1 MPRGKNP
8 TLTDAAAFGLLSS
21 SALIA
26 QLNVKDLWH
35 KKANTISDYIER
47 TDRKVI
53 LPAEVLA
60 ETLNRI
66 GNNIGRQEAVLAG
79 TALLERNETGDVL
92 ITHSNTEI
100 LSATLT
106 LLNSVQE
113 PQDKRTSFVDCLVMA
128 TAAFYDTREIF
139 GFDAVFGKN
148 GFQLPGKAE
157 KQAA

>member
-1 MPRGKNP
+1 M
-8 TLTDAAAFGLLSS
+8 
-21 SALIA
+21 
-26 QLNVKDLWH
+26 
-35 KKANTISDYIER
+35 IEH

-66 GNNIGRQEAVLAG
+66 GNNIGRQDAVLAG
-79 TALLERNETGDVL
+79 TALLEQNNTGDIL

-100 LSATLT
+100 LSETLT

-113 PQDKRTSFVDCLVMA
+113 PPDKRASFVDCLVMA

-148 GFQLPGKAE
+148 GFYLPGSVE

>member
-1 MPRGKNP
+1 MSNIFVI
-8 TLTDAAAFGLLSS
+8 LDS

-26 QLNVKDLWH
+26 QINVKDLWH
-35 KKANTISDYIER
+35 KKANTVSEFIER

-66 GNNIGRQEAVLAG
+66 GNNVGRQDAVLAG
-79 TALLERNETGDVL
+79 NALVERNETGDIL
-92 ITHSNTEI
+92 ITQSNMEI
-100 LSATLT
+100 ISATLN
-106 LLNSVQE
+106 LLKTVSE

-139 GFDAVFGKN
+139 GFDAVFGRN
-148 GFQLPGKAE
+148 DFYLPGNTE

>member
-1 MPRGKNP
+1 MSN
-8 TLTDAAAFGLLSS
+8 TFVILDS

-26 QLNVKDLWH
+26 QINVKDLWH
-35 KKANTISDYIER
+35 TKANTVSEIIER

-60 ETLNRI
+60 ESLNRI
-66 GNNIGRQEAVLAG
+66 GNNVGRQDAVLAG
-79 TALLERNETGDVL
+79 NAILERNETGDIL
-92 ITHSNTEI
+92 ITQSTMEI
-100 LSATLT
+100 ISATLN
-106 LLNSVQE
+106 LLKTVSE
-113 PQDKRTSFVDCLVMA
+113 PQDKRASFVDCLVMA

-148 GFQLPGKAE
+148 GFHLPGEAE

>member
-1 MPRGKNP
+1 MSN
-8 TLTDAAAFGLLSS
+8 TFVILDS

-26 QLNVKDLWH
+26 QINVKDLWH
-35 KKANTISDYIER
+35 KKANTVSEFIER

-66 GNNIGRQEAVLAG
+66 GNNVGRQDAVLAG
-79 TALLERNETGDVL
+79 NALVERNETGDIL
-92 ITHSNTEI
+92 ITQSNMEI
-100 LSATLT
+100 ISATLN
-106 LLNSVQE
+106 LLKTVSE
-113 PQDKRTSFVDCLVMA
+113 PQDKRASFVDCLVMA

-148 GFQLPGKAE
+148 GFHLPGDAE

>member
-1 MPRGKNP
+1 MNS
-8 TLTDAAAFGLLSS
+8 AFVILDS

-35 KKANTISDYIER
+35 QKANAISEFIER

-79 TALLERNETGDVL
+79 AALLERNETGDVQ

-113 PQDKRTSFVDCLVMA
+113 PQDKRASFVDCLVMA
-128 TAAFYDTREIF
+128 TATFYDTREIF

-148 GFQLPGKAE
+148 GFHLPGNTE

>member
-1 MPRGKNP
+1 MSS
-8 TLTDAAAFGLLSS
+8 AFIILDS

-26 QLNVKDLWH
+26 QINIKDLWH
-35 KKANTISDYIER
+35 KKANTISEFIER

-66 GNNIGRQEAVLAG
+66 GNNIGRQDAVLAG
-79 TALLERNETGDVL
+79 NALLERNDTGDIL

-100 LSATLT
+100 LIATLS
-106 LLNSVQE
+106 LLHSVQE
-113 PQDKRTSFVDCLVMA
+113 APDKRTSFVDCLVMA

-139 GFDAVFGKN
+139 GFDAVFERN
-148 GFQLPGKAE
+148 GFQLPAVVE
-157 KQAA
+157 KQAV

>member
-1 MPRGKNP
+1 MNS
-8 TLTDAAAFGLLSS
+8 AFVILDS

-26 QLNVKDLWH
+26 QFNVNDLWH
-35 KKANTISDYIER
+35 KKANTISEYIER

-66 GNNIGRQEAVLAG
+66 GNNIGRQDAVIAG
-79 TALLERNETGDVL
+79 KALLERNETGDVL

-106 LLNSVQE
+106 LLNSAQE
-113 PQDKRTSFVDCLVMA
+113 PQDKRASFVDCLVMA
-128 TAAFYDTREIF
+128 TATFYDTGEIF
-139 GFDAVFGKN
+139 GFDAVFGRN
-148 GFQLPGKAE
+148 GFHLPGNAVE
-157 KQAA
+157 QAA

>member
-1 MPRGKNP
+1 MNS
-8 TLTDAAAFGLLSS
+8 AFVILDS

-26 QLNVKDLWH
+26 QLNVNDLWH
-35 KKANTISDYIER
+35 KKANTISEYIER

-66 GNNIGRQEAVLAG
+66 GNNIGRQDAVLAG
-79 TALLERNETGDVL
+79 NALLERNEWGDVL

-113 PQDKRTSFVDCLVMA
+113 PSDKRASFIDCLVMA
-128 TAAFYDTREIF
+128 TAAFYDTREVF
-139 GFDAVFGKN
+139 GFDTVFGKN
-148 GFQLPGKAE
+148 GFHQPGVIE

>member
-1 MPRGKNP
+1 MNCAHP
-8 TLTDAAAFGLLSS
+8 S
-21 SALIA
+21 
-26 QLNVKDLWH
+26 
-35 KKANTISDYIER
+35 
-47 TDRKVI
+47 VI

-66 GNNIGRQEAVLAG
+66 GNNIGRQDAILAG
-79 TALLERNETGDVL
+79 NALLERNETGDIL
-92 ITHSNTEI
+92 LTHSNPDI

-106 LLNSVQE
+106 LLKTVRE
-113 PQDKRTSFVDCLVMA
+113 PQDKRASFVDCLIMA

-148 GFQLPGKAE
+148 GFHLPGSAE

>member
-1 MPRGKNP
+1 MSN
-8 TLTDAAAFGLLSS
+8 TFVILDS

-26 QLNVKDLWH
+26 QINVKDLWH
-35 KKANTISDYIER
+35 KKANTVSEFIER
-47 TDRKVI
+47 TDRQVI

-66 GNNIGRQEAVLAG
+66 GNNVGRQDAVLSG
-79 TALLERNETGDVL
+79 NALVERNETGDIL
-92 ITHSNTEI
+92 ITQSNMEI
-100 LSATLT
+100 ISATLN
-106 LLNSVQE
+106 LLKTVSE
-113 PQDKRTSFVDCLVMA
+113 PQDKRASFVDCLVMA

-148 GFQLPGKAE
+148 GFQLPGEAE